1 MMVRWRRDGN
11 DDLVEESD
19 GTDAR
24 ESTRAEEKRRG
35 VRYEL
40 GVEVPFY
47 MGSGK
52 CRGGVAGATAGHQW
66 PLYLAGLRGW
76 LSRGLMGP

>member
-19 GTDAR
+19 GTGAR

-76 LSRGLMGP
+76 LSRGLTGP